1 MDRAIKQAVLSH
13 NGEITEFKSGELVR
27 CNGSKA
33 SHKFLLVAD
42 IEDPIV
48 SIPTKTIGLYLGVAD
63 DNKDRAKV
71 LFGEH
76 LVFVLNIFL
85 EKIK

>member
-1 MDRAIKQAVLSH
+1 MTDIIKP
-13 NGEITEFKSGELVR
+13 GDLVR
-27 CNGSKA
+27 CTGAKA
-33 SHKFLLVAD
+33 SHKFLLVA
-42 IEDPIV
+42 EVANPIV
-48 SIPTKTIGLYLGVAD
+48 SIPTETIGLYLGAD
-63 DNKDRAKV
+63 DEKKDRAKV

>member
-1 MDRAIKQAVLSH
+1 MNNIIKP
-13 NGEITEFKSGELVR
+13 GELVR
-27 CNGSKA
+27 CSGAKA

-42 IEDPIV
+42 IENPII
-48 SIPTKTIGLYLGVAD
+48 SIPTETIGIYLGTDD

-85 EKIK
+85 EKVR